1 MQLRKINY
9 KAVGWILSV
18 LLPGLTLYYL
28 TSIGLE
34 WRLKYF
40 LVIFSATA
48 VMWIF
53 RLSPEFVPSIFAIVA
68 IIIMDVVPA
77 NVVLSGF
84 TSGTFFMAMSIFGLA
99 ALLVSSGLITRI
111 VLFALARVPYSKFWY
126 SLMLSVIGLIFTP
139 LIPSANG
146 RITLASPILSETV
159 KTLGYRP
166 SGKAATQ
173 LAIATFF
180 GFTFFSGIFMTS
192 KSINFVVYGLL
203 PQQVREQF
211 TWDYWIFAALGAG
224 ITMFILYLLLSFFMF
239 RNTKNGNQEQEKLSK
254 EEIREHINKQ
264 LRDMKSLSSQ
274 EIAAMGGVFLF
285 ILGIFTIS
293 IHKIQL
299 PWIGLSILY
308 LLLAYGFLSKNDF
321 HKKINWPFLIYLGA
335 LVGFV
340 KSMYYVDFNQL
351 IGNNISWL
359 SFYMREHFILFVLL
373 LAACIYIV
381 RIIVP
386 NNAVV
391 AIFAA
396 VLFPIAEMS
405 GINPWIIG
413 FIVLILSDA
422 WLMPY
427 QCTYY
432 LLFQE
437 VTEKQNIY
445 NRSLMLKFNL
455 LSNFIRLAAVIVSLY
470 YWKLIGIL

>member
-1 MQLRKINY
+1 MQLKNVNY

-18 LLPGLTLYYL
+18 LIPGLLLFYL

-34 WRLKYF
+34 WKLKYF

-48 VMWIF
+48 MMWIF

-111 VLFALARVPYSKFWY
+111 VLLALARVPCSQFWY
-126 SLMLSVIGLIFTP
+126 SLILTVMGLVFTP

-146 RITLASPILSETV
+146 RITLASPILTETV
-159 KTLGYRP
+159 KNLGYRP
-166 SGKAATQ
+166 SGKAATH

-180 GFTFFSGIFMTS
+180 GFTFFSGIFLSS

-211 TWDYWIFAALGAG
+211 TWDYWIYAAAAAG
-224 ITMFILYLLLSFFMF
+224 ITMFVLYLLLSSLMF
-239 RNTKNGNQEQEKLSK
+239 RNNGNSDQEKLSR
-254 EEIREHINKQ
+254 EEIREHINKH
-264 LRDMKSLSSQ
+264 LKEMKSLNAQ

-308 LLLAYGFLSKNDF
+308 VLLAYGFLSKNDF
-321 HKKINWPFLIYLGA
+321 HKNINWPFLIYLGA

-351 IGNNISWL
+351 IGDNISWL
-359 SFYMREHFILFVLL
+359 SFYMREHFLQFVLL
-373 LAACIYIV
+373 LAVCIYIT

-396 VLFPIAEMS
+396 VLFPVSEIS
-405 GINPWIIG
+405 GINPWITG
-413 FIVLILSDA
+413 FIILVLSDA
-422 WLMPY
+422 WIMPY

-432 LLFQE
+432 LLFQD

-445 NRSLMLKFNL
+445 NRSLFLKFNF
-455 LSNFIRLAAVIVSLY
+455 LSSLIRLVAVIVSLY